1 MNKPKWAPTDVRLY
15 SAVDL
20 LTLSP
25 LGYASYLVFKNGGGF
40 DYNDT
45 RLALGLYGLNL
56 GLAVFTIPI
65 IKKKQL
71 GCVSFIIIFLKFV
84 RNNDSLWAYVCR
96 GIPLHVIHH
105 LKADGTCNKV

>member
-71 GCVSFIIIFLKFV
+71 GCVSSTFFLII
-84 RNNDSLWAYVCR
+84 
-96 GIPLHVIHH
+96 
-105 LKADGTCNKV
+105 

>member
-20 LTLSP
+20 LTLAP

-56 GLAVFTIPI
+56 GLAVFTISI

-71 GCVSFIIIFLKFV
+71 GCVSSTFFFFFFEISMADLGIYIKLFL
-84 RNNDSLWAYVCR
+84 
-96 GIPLHVIHH
+96 
-105 LKADGTCNKV
+105 